1 MAGRGELQALNGP
14 IRHNWGHH
22 TIYSKL
28 PLPPFRPRSDG
39 ESGARSLQ
47 PLDQEASGRRACC
60 GAPSAAELHG
70 RSVLTPTG
78 KAHWPPVQGRRL
90 LARAE
95 VASRASENAQAPY
108 HAPTSFCIQIAFV
121 YRQDGESN
129 ANSFTR
135 ASECSVIL
143 VVGNTKG
150 GVGKTTLAIN
160 LAIARALEGRDVLLV
175 DGDEQG
181 TATSFT
187 ELRTEQLGQAGY
199 TAVSLHGAAIR
210 TQTRQLA
217 PKYSDVIIDV
227 GGRDTGSLRAALTV
241 ADTLLIPVQPRSF
254 DLWAVESIASLVK
267 EAREINDRLRAVLV
281 LNAAD
286 SQGSDNDA
294 AAENLIEVEGLEYLP
309 MPIGRRK
316 AFPNAASMGRSVIEQ
331 TPRDPKAV
339 QELAALV
346 AAVFV

>member
-1 MAGRGELQALNGP
+1 M
-14 IRHNWGHH
+14 
-22 TIYSKL
+22 
-28 PLPPFRPRSDG
+28 
-39 ESGARSLQ
+39 
-47 PLDQEASGRRACC
+47 
-60 GAPSAAELHG
+60 
-70 RSVLTPTG
+70 
-78 KAHWPPVQGRRL
+78 
-90 LARAE
+90 
-95 VASRASENAQAPY
+95 
-108 HAPTSFCIQIAFV
+108 
-121 YRQDGESN
+121 
-129 ANSFTR
+129 
-135 ASECSVIL
+135 IL

-160 LAIARALEGRDVLLV
+160 LAIARALDGRDVLLV

-181 TATSFT
+181 TAISFT

-217 PKYSDVIIDV
+217 PKYSDVVIDV

-254 DLWAVESIASLVK
+254 DLWAVENIAGLVK
-267 EAREINDRLRAVLV
+267 EAREINERLRAVLV

-286 SQGSDNDA
+286 AQGSDNDA
-294 AAENLIEVEGLEYLP
+294 AAENLTEVDGLEYLP

-316 AFPNAASMGRSVIEQ
+316 AFPNAASVGRSVMEQ
-331 TPRDPKAV
+331 TPRDQKAV